1 LGHNKRVIAPA
12 DNTPILPPAK
22 ATAPIVAMVGTLLA
36 GGVLV
41 ACPQILAEFET
52 PEERQAHVDVTRGQI
67 ERAQAECEVRG
78 AAYFRRIGAPQ
89 RQSDGRDAADV
100 IRERCERSPR
110 SFR

>member
-1 LGHNKRVIAPA
+1 MIAPA

-22 ATAPIVAMVGTLLA
+22 VAAPVLAIVGALLA
-36 GGVLV
+36 GAFLV
-41 ACPQILAEFET
+41 VCPRILAEFET
-52 PEERQAHVDVTRGQI
+52 PEERQAHVDIT
-67 ERAQAECEVRG
+67 RAQIQKAQDECEVRG
-78 AAYFRRIGAPQ
+78 KAYFSRIGAPK

>member
-1 LGHNKRVIAPA
+1 MIAPA

-22 ATAPIVAMVGTLLA
+22 ATAPVLAIVGALLA
-36 GGVLV
+36 GGILV
-41 ACPQILAEFET
+41 VCPRILAEFET
-52 PEERQAHVDVTRGQI
+52 PEERQAHVDVTASQI
-67 ERAQAECEVRG
+67 QKAQAECEVRG

-89 RQSDGRDAADV
+89 RQSDGSDAADV